1 MYDTIIFDC
10 DGTLVDSEKL
20 NNKACTDSLVKHGV
34 TAYSYEY
41 VLNNF
46 GGMTM
51 NDIRALVLKEQGVE
65 LPDAFIT
72 DFIELAHAYK
82 KTGLDAIDGA
92 LAAIDALGKTHKIC
106 VASNGERSL
115 VFESLHVTNMFDRFG
130 EDRIFTRIQVPR
142 GKPAPDLFL
151 FAAEKLGS
159 NADKCIVIEDSP
171 SGVMAGVAAQMHVI
185 GFTGAHHDG
194 SGAAK
199 LTASGADV
207 ICHTWPE
214 ILHYISLLTATK
226 AAM

>member
-20 NNKACTDSLVKHGV
+20 NNKACADSLVKHGV
-34 TAYSYEY
+34 TAYSYDY

-51 NDIRALVLKEQGVE
+51 NDIRAQVHKEQGVM

-72 DFIELAHAYK
+72 DFIELAHEYK
-82 KTGLDAIDGA
+82 KTGLEEVAGA
-92 LAAIDALGKTHKIC
+92 LAAVDALQKNFKTC

-115 VFESLHVTNMFDRFG
+115 VFESLHITGMFDRFHA
-130 EDRIFTRIQVPR
+130 DRTFTRIQVPR

-151 FAAEKLGS
+151 FAAENLGTTP
-159 NADKCIVIEDSP
+159 DKCIVIEDSP
-171 SGVMAGVAAQMHVI
+171 SGVMAGVAAKMHVI
-185 GFTGAHHDG
+185 GFTGAHHDDL
-194 SGAAK
+194 GAAK
-199 LTASGADV
+199 LSVAGAQV
-207 ICHTWPE
+207 ICHSWPE
-214 ILHYISLLTATK
+214 ILHYISSLTATK

>member
-1 MYDTIIFDC
+1 MFDTIIFDC

-20 NNKACTDSLVKHGV
+20 NNKACADSLVKHGV

-51 NDIRALVLKEQGVE
+51 NDIRGLVLKEQGVA

-72 DFIELAHAYK
+72 DFVVLAHAYK

-92 LAAIDALGKTHKIC
+92 VAAINELQKSFKTC

-115 VFESLHVTNMFDRFG
+115 VFESLRVTDMFELFG

-151 FAAEKLGS
+151 YSAKNLGTTP
-159 NADKCIVIEDSP
+159 DKCIVIEDSP
-171 SGVMAGVAAQMHVI
+171 SGVMAGVAAKMHVI
-185 GFTGAHHDG
+185 GFTGAHHDDL
-194 SGAAK
+194 GATK
-199 LTASGADV
+199 LTVAGANV
-207 ICHTWPE
+207 ICRTWPE
-214 ILHYISLLTATK
+214 ILHYISGLTLTK